1 MNEKQDLLEK
11 GTQYSRIELKT
22 VQIKKA
28 VVLCSG
34 LFEQN
39 SETHFKKNSA
49 ISIKEPTN
57 CSNFTNFK
65 IREIKQ
71 NRVADFVVIYT
82 FSPLKLVLILPQKNV
97 QQKIVSACFKEIL
110 II

>member
-39 SETHFKKNSA
+39 SEMHFKKNSA
-49 ISIKEPTN
+49 ISIKEPTIVQILLTSRYVKLN
-57 CSNFTNFK
+57 KTGLQ
-65 IREIKQ
+65 I
-71 NRVADFVVIYT
+71 
-82 FSPLKLVLILPQKNV
+82 FSLSKLFLR
-97 QQKIVSACFKEIL
+97 
-110 II
+110 